1 MASLTQLLYTARD
14 ALSAQSFGLGVTGQ
28 NVSNANTPGYVRRD
42 AMLSNVVLGN
52 QGYGG
57 VEALGVRRATD
68 AFLDR
73 RVFEAS
79 SLASAASRR
88 DTELAGVESL
98 LDDFSGTG
106 LADSLSKLFGSFDAL
121 SQSPNDPTARQT
133 VLESAQAVAA
143 RVRETADSI
152 ATMRDSQLE
161 RGRAVI
167 TEINEKASRI
177 AELNR
182 QIAIAEAQGKDTSD
196 LQDLRHQALL
206 DLSTKVDVHTFTSDD
221 GSLAVQAA
229 GTTLVE
235 GNTSRTLSLDLS
247 SSGTLRLFAERTGGP
262 PTEITSQLKGGEL
275 AGIKEARD
283 EDLVALGDRL
293 DQLAFDLASAV
304 NAQHAAGYGLD
315 GVTGRNLFDVSA
327 TVSGAARSL
336 QLSTQVAGSPDKIAA
351 SSSATTLPGGS
362 DNAALLAQLAA
373 QKVASGNTRTLGE
386 AYADL
391 VGDVGTRKAQ
401 AETESQLRQSVLG
414 QADALRESE
423 SGVSLDEEMVNLT
436 RYQRAYQAAAKVLTT
451 VDELMQELLARV
463 GR

>member
-1 MASLTQLLYTARD
+1 M
-14 ALSAQSFGLGVTGQ
+14 
-28 NVSNANTPGYVRRD
+28 
-42 AMLSNVVLGN
+42 
-52 QGYGG
+52 
-57 VEALGVRRATD
+57 
-68 AFLDR
+68 
-73 RVFEAS
+73 
-79 SLASAASRR
+79 
-88 DTELAGVESL
+88 ESL

>member
-161 RGRAVI
+161 RGRAVQ
-167 TEINEKASRI
+167 R
-177 AELNR
+177 R
-182 QIAIAEAQGKDTSD
+182 GREAQG
-196 LQDLRHQALL
+196 
-206 DLSTKVDVHTFTSDD
+206 
-221 GSLAVQAA
+221 
-229 GTTLVE
+229 
-235 GNTSRTLSLDLS
+235 
-247 SSGTLRLFAERTGGP
+247 
-262 PTEITSQLKGGEL
+262 
-275 AGIKEARD
+275 
-283 EDLVALGDRL
+283 LG
-293 DQLAFDLASAV
+293 
-304 NAQHAAGYGLD
+304 
-315 GVTGRNLFDVSA
+315 
-327 TVSGAARSL
+327 
-336 QLSTQVAGSPDKIAA
+336 
-351 SSSATTLPGGS
+351 
-362 DNAALLAQLAA
+362 
-373 QKVASGNTRTLGE
+373 
-386 AYADL
+386 
-391 VGDVGTRKAQ
+391 
-401 AETESQLRQSVLG
+401 
-414 QADALRESE
+414 
-423 SGVSLDEEMVNLT
+423 
-436 RYQRAYQAAAKVLTT
+436 
-451 VDELMQELLARV
+451 
-463 GR
+463 